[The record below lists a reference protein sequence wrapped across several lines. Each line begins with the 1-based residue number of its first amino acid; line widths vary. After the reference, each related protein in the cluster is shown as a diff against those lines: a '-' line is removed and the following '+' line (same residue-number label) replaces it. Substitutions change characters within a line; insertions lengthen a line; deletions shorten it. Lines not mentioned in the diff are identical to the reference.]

1 MVNSLAF
8 SQFSVGI
15 QVMSRDVSNDAKHD
29 VVRVQEQLLDM
40 LRMAGT
46 EAPPPRREAP
56 AVAVMVAPPVV
67 APAKAAASP
76 AATVSSAPPL
86 PGEDCP
92 KCGSDT
98 PWGRSNW
105 CPECGYYPK
114 AGFGGTGIVE
124 DDSGGPPPSLL
135 SVIPAWVI
143 PTVVASVAMLI
154 GSIICRF
161 VFNDALLRSLVAIT
175 QLLVFA
181 GFTFAVHSRASMLA
195 MKTGRGW
202 MAFVN
207 PGETWA
213 LVLGRMPATRMLI
226 MLLGCGLSGMVS
238 SFVIGPDVDLIAE
251 EVAKEVKNRPKV
263 TFSDIVGAMT
273 KMSSKAFGDPKKNL
287 AMKAFG
293 GLIQATG
300 QMSGG
305 GGGAGPDDLEG
316 SIGDLAGM
324 ASIVTADSMS
334 GGGGGSGGEGGLE
347 NAIGD
352 LGGTASA
359 FTEGASGGNSSGSA
373 SSSGSGSSTTE
384 HQETP
389 LESSSSKPM
398 VSGDGKNVLTIR
410 NAKDPSTPSGSP
422 PSSDNSNPSESKT
435 KGTFDYWIYGYTTN
449 PEGEL
454 RSLLLATTG
463 GSGPLRFSQKLGI
476 EGFSSE
482 ELSKISEQLK
492 PYRVKNSAIS
502 SPYGGKWVK
511 PVAKCRVDHEG
522 LNAEERPIN
531 PKFQKVILP

>member
-1 MVNSLAF
+1 
-8 SQFSVGI
+8 
-15 QVMSRDVSNDAKHD
+15 MSRDVSNDAQHD

-56 AVAVMVAPPVV
+56 AASIAVV
-67 APAKAAASP
+67 AAPVAAPIKAPVAAA
-76 AATVSSAPPL
+76 ASSAPPL

-124 DDSGGPPPSLL
+124 DDSNEPPPSLL
-135 SVIPAWVI
+135 AIIPAWVI
-143 PTVVASVAMLI
+143 PTVVASLAMLI
-154 GSIICRF
+154 GSIISRF

-213 LVLGRMPATRMLI
+213 LVLGRMPATKTLI

-251 EVAKEVKNRPKV
+251 EIAKEVKNRPKV

-273 KMSSKAFGDPKKNL
+273 KMSGKAFGDPKKNL

-324 ASIVTADSMS
+324 AGIVTANSMS
-334 GGGGGSGGEGGLE
+334 GGDSGGGGEGGLE

-359 FTEGASGGNSSGSA
+359 FTEGSSSETSGGNSS
-373 SSSGSGSSTTE
+373 SSTK
-384 HQETP
+384 
-389 LESSSSKPM
+389 KPD
-398 VSGDGKNVLTIR
+398 GLDDGKSVLTIR
-410 NAKDPSTPSGSP
+410 DGKGPTTPSKTP
-422 PSSDNSNPSESKT
+422 ANADNSHPSAELV
-435 KGTFDYWIYGYTTN
+435 KGSMDYWIYGYTTN
-449 PEGEL
+449 PEGEP

-476 EGFSSE
+476 DGLSTE
-482 ELSKISEQLK
+482 ELAQISEQLK

-522 LNAEERPIN
+522 LNADERPIN

>member
-1 MVNSLAF
+1 
-8 SQFSVGI
+8 
-15 QVMSRDVSNDAKHD
+15 MSRDVSSD
-29 VVRVQEQLLDM
+29 VKQDVTRVQEQLLDM

-56 AVAVMVAPPVV
+56 VATVVAPPVAAPV
-67 APAKAAASP
+67 KAPTAANTTAPASC
-76 AATVSSAPPL
+76 SPPL

-114 AGFGGTGIVE
+114 TGFAGTGIVE
-124 DDSGGPPPSLL
+124 DDSAAPPPSLL
-135 SVIPAWVI
+135 SIIPAWVI
-143 PTVVASVAMLI
+143 PTVVVSLAMFVGSV
-154 GSIICRF
+154 ICRF

-251 EVAKEVKNRPKV
+251 EIAKEVKNRPKV

-273 KMSSKAFGDPKKNL
+273 KMSGKAFGDPKKNL

-300 QMSGG
+300 QSSGG
-305 GGGAGPDDLEG
+305 GSAGPDDLEG

-324 ASIVTADSMS
+324 AGIVTANSMS
-334 GGGGGSGGEGGLE
+334 GGGGGGEEGLE
-347 NAIGD
+347 GAIGD
-352 LGGTASA
+352 LGETASA
-359 FTEGASGGNSSGSA
+359 LTEG
-373 SSSGSGSSTTE
+373 STSKPV
-384 HQETP
+384 ETP
-389 LESSSSKPM
+389 LVNSPSKP
-398 VSGDGKNVLTIR
+398 GELDEGKSVLTIR
-410 NAKDPSTPSGSP
+410 DANGTSTPSETP
-422 PSSDNSNPSESKT
+422 LNSDKSNPSNAKVN
-435 KGTFDYWIYGYTTN
+435 GTLDYWIYGYTTN

-476 EGFSSE
+476 EGFSAE
-482 ELSKISEQLK
+482 ELAQISDQLK
-492 PYRVKNSAIS
+492 PYRVRNSAIS

-511 PVAKCRVDHEG
+511 PVVKCRVDHEG
-522 LNAEERPIN
+522 INTDQRPIN

>member
-1 MVNSLAF
+1 LVHFLVF

-46 EAPPPRREAP
+46 EAPPPRRETP
-56 AVAVMVAPPVV
+56 AAAIAVVAPPVAAPV
-67 APAKAAASP
+67 KAPGTAPA
-76 AATVSSAPPL
+76 SSAPPL

-124 DDSGGPPPSLL
+124 DDTDGPPPTLL
-135 SVIPAWVI
+135 SIIPAWVI

-273 KMSSKAFGDPKKNL
+273 KMSGKAFGDPKKNL

-300 QMSGG
+300 QMSG

-352 LGGTASA
+352 LGGTASE

-373 SSSGSGSSTTE
+373 SSST
-384 HQETP
+384 QTP
-389 LESSSSKPM
+389 LEGSDPKSE
-398 VSGDGKNVLTIR
+398 GLDDGKNVLTR
-410 NAKDPSTPSGSP
+410 RDAKGPSTPSESP
-422 PSSDNSNPSESKT
+422 PSSDNSNPPVAKT

-476 EGFSSE
+476 EGFSTE
-482 ELSKISEQLK
+482 ELAKISEQLK

>member
-1 MVNSLAF
+1 
-8 SQFSVGI
+8 
-15 QVMSRDVSNDAKHD
+15 MSRDASNDAKHD

-56 AVAVMVAPPVV
+56 VAVMVAPSVV
-67 APAKAAASP
+67 APVKAAASAAAP
-76 AATVSSAPPL
+76 ASSAPPL

-124 DDSGGPPPSLL
+124 DDSNEPPPTLL
-135 SVIPAWVI
+135 SIIPAWVI

-154 GSIICRF
+154 GSIISRF
-161 VFNDALLRSLVAIT
+161 VFHDALLRSLVAIT

-181 GFTFAVHSRASMLA
+181 AFTFAVHSRASMLA

-213 LVLGRMPATRMLI
+213 LVLGRMPATRTLI
-226 MLLGCGLSGMVS
+226 MLLGCGLSGMAS

-263 TFSDIVGAMT
+263 TFSDIVGALT
-273 KMSSKAFGDPKKNL
+273 KMSGKAFGDPKKNL

-293 GLIQATG
+293 SLMQATG

-305 GGGAGPDDLEG
+305 PGGGAGSEDMEG
-316 SIGDLAGM
+316 AIGDLAGM
-324 ASIVTADSMS
+324 ASIVTADPMS
-334 GGGGGSGGEGGLE
+334 GGGGESSEAGGLE
-347 NAIGD
+347 SAVGD
-352 LGGTASA
+352 VAETASTL
-359 FTEGASGGNSSGSA
+359 TEGTSQGPSDGKTRKSA
-373 SSSGSGSSTTE
+373 SSSTSVRSGSKS
-384 HQETP
+384 Q
-389 LESSSSKPM
+389 
-398 VSGDGKNVLTIR
+398 G
-410 NAKDPSTPSGSP
+410 TPSPDSP
-422 PSSDNSNPSESKT
+422 DSDKT
-435 KGTFDYWIYGYTTN
+435 KLPVSKGTLDYWIYGYTTN
-449 PEGEL
+449 PEGEP

-476 EGFSSE
+476 DGLSSE
-482 ELSKISEQLK
+482 ELTQISEQLK
-492 PYRVKNSAIS
+492 PYRVRNAAIS

-522 LNAEERPIN
+522 LNADERPIN
-531 PKFQKVILP
+531 PKFQKLILP